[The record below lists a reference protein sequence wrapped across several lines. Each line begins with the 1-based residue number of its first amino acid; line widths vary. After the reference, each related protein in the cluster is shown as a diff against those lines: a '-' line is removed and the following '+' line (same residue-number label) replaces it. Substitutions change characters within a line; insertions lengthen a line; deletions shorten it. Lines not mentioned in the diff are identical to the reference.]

1 MEANILNELVF
12 DLDRFWAHLPDKEN
26 AQNGQKPELLL
37 EHTQRV
43 HKYFNQIW
51 QDKRIDE
58 IIDDF
63 WQVIDQDLSIDSKH
77 LLQEMIWGVAI
88 FHDIGKINPNFQHQ
102 KMKNKIFNMSTV
114 IPDSNHSFLSA
125 VLYIDYF
132 HNLVVEKQK
141 YRPDKAVLIYFL
153 ICNAYIISR
162 HHSSLHS
169 ILAFFKGFKSGD
181 EAKKTLN
188 LRLTEISELINDEK
202 LHLYKTKV
210 SWPDSMKKIKFFARL
225 QDKYVDVYEK
235 FSLKQSIYMYTYERL
250 IYSILLASDFYATSE
265 YQNGVKIQN
274 LGDIDEIAVW
284 RKIYE
289 ETPLLKNIRMY
300 QQTNY
305 PQNET
310 ALQAEKDIN
319 NLRSEIFCEAEAKL
333 LQNAKQNIFYLEAPT
348 GSGKSNTAINLSF
361 QLMKQDARL
370 KKIFY
375 IYPFNTLVDQNIECL
390 NKIFG
395 NNTEIM
401 QNIAVINSLT
411 PIKVNKQDL
420 DKVDEKSCYQKAL
433 LDRQFLNYPMVLSTH
448 VSLFNTMFSNDKD
461 DGFGF
466 YQLVNSVIVL
476 DEIQSYRNEI
486 WSEIINFLTPMANL
500 LHMKIIIMSATLP
513 NLDYLLAKR
522 VETTNLLSDREKYFT
537 NDCFKKRV
545 ELSYELLQ
553 TNDKGKIMAIDI
565 DCLNRHLQQHIS
577 NFIKPKKVL
586 IEFIRKETAYE
597 FWHLLKNNNLD
608 YAVELLTGD
617 DSLAERQRILTK
629 VKHTQKTIVLIAT
642 QVIEAGV
649 DISADIGYK
658 NISKLDS
665 EEQFLGRIN
674 RSCTHRGITYFFKI
688 DEART
693 IYKND
698 KRTDDKFTLV
708 SPNMRDI
715 LINKNFQAY
724 YDPVLAD
731 IRKKAIESCSEDSI
745 GKFFQDEVAPLNF
758 VEIGKRMQLITN
770 DIKKVSVFLARVL
783 KDRDGNLLDGA
794 KIWEEFEALLKAKT
808 DMDYA
813 EWKVKLSEIR
823 SIMNEFIYEVTQVT
837 TNYDDKIGELYYIK
851 NGEQFIKDN
860 KLERKKIEG
869 KDFFLNMI

>member
-1 MEANILNELVF
+1 MDASILNELVF
-12 DLDRFWAHLPDKEN
+12 DINRFWAHLPDKEN

-37 EHTQRV
+37 EHTQLV
-43 HKYFNQIW
+43 YKYFKQIW
-51 QDKRIDE
+51 QAKQMNKILDN
-58 IIDDF
+58 F
-63 WQVIDQDLSIDSKH
+63 WQVMDQDLTVDSKQ
-77 LLQEMIWGVAI
+77 LWQEMIWGIAI

-102 KMKNKIFNMSTV
+102 KMKNKMFNVATEIS
-114 IPDSNHSFLSA
+114 DSNHSFLSA
-125 VLYIDYF
+125 VLYLDYF
-132 HNLVVEKQK
+132 HNLIVDKK
-141 YRPDKAVLIYFL
+141 YRPDKAILIYFL

-169 ILAFFKGFKSGD
+169 ILAFLKAFNSGD
-181 EAKKTLN
+181 KTKKTLN
-188 LRLTEISELINDEK
+188 LNLTQISELINDEK

-210 SWPDSMKKIKFFARL
+210 SWPDSMKKIKFFAKL
-225 QDKYVDVYEK
+225 QDNYVDVYEK

-265 YQNGVKIQN
+265 YQNGVNIQN
-274 LGDIDEIAVW
+274 LGDMDEIATW

-289 ETPLLKNIRMY
+289 NTPLLKNIRIY
-300 QQTNY
+300 KQRNY
-305 PQNET
+305 PQSK
-310 ALQAEKDIN
+310 AKLQAEQDIN
-319 NLRSEIFCEAEAKL
+319 NLRSEIFCEAEANL
-333 LQNAKQNIFYLEAPT
+333 LQHAKQNIFYLEAPT

-361 QLMKQDARL
+361 QLMKQDSRL

-390 NKIFG
+390 KKIFG
-395 NNTEIM
+395 NNDKIM
-401 QNIAVINSLT
+401 QSIAVINSLT
-411 PIKVNKQDL
+411 PIKVNKQD
-420 DKVDEKSCYQKAL
+420 DNNEKSCYQKAL
-433 LDRQFLNYPMVLSTH
+433 LDRQFLNYPMILSTH

-461 DGFGF
+461 DAFGF